1 MRLMWVVMN
10 RLTWV
15 EVHSETDVVGMNGLT
30 WVAMHSETDVGR
42 DE

>member
-15 EVHSETDVVGMNGLT
+15 EMHSEI
-30 WVAMHSETDVGR
+30 AMHSETDVGR